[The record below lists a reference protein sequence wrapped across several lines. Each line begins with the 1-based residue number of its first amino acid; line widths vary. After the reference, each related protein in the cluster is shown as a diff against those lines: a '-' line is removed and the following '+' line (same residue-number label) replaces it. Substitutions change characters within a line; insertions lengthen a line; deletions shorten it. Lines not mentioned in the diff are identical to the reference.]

1 MGIYLFYV
9 ANILRSRCRRPRLH
23 LTQRLGHKSYRSRFN
38 AWADI
43 RIAAMKYENFTTFDV
58 VVKDAIAT
66 VTFDFGTVNV
76 QGQEML
82 ADLNSLAMRLERD
95 RETKVV
101 VFQSANPEIWV
112 CHYDTELLK
121 DMSTE
126 AVSRDE
132 AQLLDLQSVCERIS
146 KVPQATIAK
155 LEGFARGGGHELAL
169 ALDMRFAARGKFK
182 FMQMEVGMGILPCGG
197 GASRMARQT
206 GLGRALEIILS
217 ARDFGADEAEAMGT
231 INKALNPDEI
241 GAYVD
246 DLAKRIAQFPAESI
260 NACKQMVYE
269 SIDKPINEALKAEAY
284 WLYQATS
291 KTAAIKRF
299 TIADEQ
305 GLEHEIQNQRN
316 WNELVMKVQEIN
328 N

>member
-1 MGIYLFYV
+1 
-9 ANILRSRCRRPRLH
+9 
-23 LTQRLGHKSYRSRFN
+23 
-38 AWADI
+38 
-43 RIAAMKYENFTTFDV
+43 MKYENFQTFDV
-58 VVKDAIAT
+58 AVENAIAT
-66 VTFDFGTVNV
+66 VTFNFGAVNV

-95 RETKVV
+95 RQTKVV
-101 VFQSANPEIWV
+101 IFQSANPEIWV

-121 DMSTE
+121 DLSTE
-126 AVSRDE
+126 AVSRED
-132 AQLLDLQSVCERIS
+132 AQLLDLQSVCERLS

-206 GLGRALEIILS
+206 GLGRALEITLS
-217 ARDFGADEAEAMGT
+217 AQDYDADDAERMGT
-231 INKALNPDEI
+231 VNKALDPDEI
-241 GAYVD
+241 GPYVD
-246 DLAKRIAQFPAESI
+246 ALARRIAQFPAESI

-269 SIDKPINEALKAEAY
+269 SIDKPISQALRAEAY

-291 KTAAIKRF
+291 KTPAVKRF
-299 TIADEQ
+299 RIADEQ
-305 GLEHEIQNQRN
+305 GLEHDIENQRN
-316 WNELVMKVQEIN
+316 WNELVMKVQEITN
-328 N
+328 

>member
-1 MGIYLFYV
+1 MQY
-9 ANILRSRCRRPRLH
+9 
-23 LTQRLGHKSYRSRFN
+23 K
-38 AWADI
+38 
-43 RIAAMKYENFTTFDV
+43 NFQTFTV
-58 VVKDAIAT
+58 EVEDAVAT
-66 VTFDFGTVNV
+66 VTFDFGSVNV

-95 RETKVV
+95 RSVKVV

-121 DMSTE
+121 DMSEE
-126 AVSRDE
+126 AVTRED
-132 AQLLDLQSVCERIS
+132 AKLLDLQAVCERIS

-206 GLGRALEIILS
+206 GLGKALEIILS
-217 ARDFGADEAEAMGT
+217 AQDYNADDAERLGT
-231 INKALNPDEI
+231 INKALEPEEI

-246 DLAKRIAQFPAESI
+246 ALAKRIAQFPADSI
-260 NACKQMVYE
+260 NSCKQMVYE
-269 SIDKPINEALKAEAY
+269 SIDKPIDEALKAEAY

-291 KTAAIKRF
+291 RTPAIKRF
-299 TIADEQ
+299 ALADEQ
-305 GLEHEIQNQRN
+305 GLEHDIENQRN
-316 WNELVMKVQEIN
+316 WDDLVMKVQEIT
-328 N
+328 

>member
-1 MGIYLFYV
+1 MQYEGYATFKTEQTDGIL
-9 ANILRSRCRRPRLH
+9 
-23 LTQRLGHKSYRSRFN
+23 
-38 AWADI
+38 
-43 RIAAMKYENFTTFDV
+43 
-58 VVKDAIAT
+58 T
-66 VTFDFGTVNV
+66 VTFDFPPVNV
-76 QGQEML
+76 QGQAML

-101 VFQSANPEIWV
+101 VFQSAHPEIWV
-112 CHYDTELLK
+112 CHYDTNLLK

-126 AVSRDE
+126 SVSREE
-132 AQLLDLQSVCERIS
+132 AELLDLQSVCERIS

-217 ARDFGADEAEAMGT
+217 ARDFDADEAEAYGT
-231 INKALNPDEI
+231 INRALEPEEI
-241 GAYVD
+241 GPFVD
-246 DLAKRIAQFPAESI
+246 QLAQRIAKFPAESI
-260 NACKQMVYE
+260 NACKQAVYE
-269 SIDKPINEALKAEAY
+269 SIDKPIKEALQAEAY

-299 TIADEQ
+299 TIADDK
-305 GLEHEIQNQRN
+305 GMEHDIENQRN
-316 WNELVMKVQEIN
+316 WNELVMQVQDIN
-328 N
+328 

>member
-1 MGIYLFYV
+1 
-9 ANILRSRCRRPRLH
+9 
-23 LTQRLGHKSYRSRFN
+23 
-38 AWADI
+38 
-43 RIAAMKYENFTTFDV
+43 MKYENFQTFDV
-58 VVKDAIAT
+58 KVENAIAT
-66 VTFDFGTVNV
+66 VTFNFGTVNV

-95 RETKVV
+95 RDTKVV

-126 AVSRDE
+126 AVSRED
-132 AQLLDLQSVCERIS
+132 AQLLDLQAVCERIS

-217 ARDFGADEAEAMGT
+217 ARDFDADEAEAMGT
-231 INKALNPDEI
+231 INRALDPEEI
-241 GAYVD
+241 GPYVD
-246 DLAKRIAQFPAESI
+246 ALANRIAQFPAESI

-269 SIDKPINEALKAEAY
+269 SIDRPIDEALKAEAY

-291 KTAAIKRF
+291 KTPAIKRF

-305 GLEHEIQNQRN
+305 GLEHDIENQRN
-316 WNELVMKVQEIN
+316 WNDLVMKVQEIQH
-328 N
+328 

>member
-1 MGIYLFYV
+1 
-9 ANILRSRCRRPRLH
+9 
-23 LTQRLGHKSYRSRFN
+23 
-38 AWADI
+38 
-43 RIAAMKYENFTTFDV
+43 MKYEGFTTFTV
-58 VVKDAIAT
+58 RKEGAVMT
-66 VTFDFGTVNV
+66 VTFNFGTVNV

-95 RETKVV
+95 RDTKVV
-101 VFQSANPEIWV
+101 VFDSANPEIWV

-121 DMSTE
+121 DMSDE

-132 AQLLDLQSVCERIS
+132 ATLLDLQAVCERIS

-217 ARDFGADEAEAMGT
+217 ARDFDADEAEAMGT
-231 INKALNPDEI
+231 INKALAPDEI

-246 DLAKRIAQFPAESI
+246 SLAKRIASFPAESI

-269 SIDKPINEALKAEAY
+269 SIDQPIDAALKSEAY

-291 KTAAIKRF
+291 KTPALKRF
-299 TIADEQ
+299 RLADEQ
-305 GLEHEIQNQRN
+305 GLEHDIENQRN
-316 WNELVMKVQEIN
+316 WNDLVMQVQDIN
-328 N
+328 

>member
-1 MGIYLFYV
+1 
-9 ANILRSRCRRPRLH
+9 
-23 LTQRLGHKSYRSRFN
+23 
-38 AWADI
+38 
-43 RIAAMKYENFTTFDV
+43 MKYENFQTFDV
-58 VVKDAIAT
+58 AVENAIAT
-66 VTFDFGTVNV
+66 VTFNFGAVNV

-101 VFQSANPEIWV
+101 IFQSANPEIWV

-121 DMSTE
+121 DLSTE
-126 AVSRDE
+126 AVSREE
-132 AQLLDLQSVCERIS
+132 AQLLDLQSVCERLS

-217 ARDFGADEAEAMGT
+217 AQDYDADDAERIGT
-231 INKALNPDEI
+231 INKALDPDEI
-241 GAYVD
+241 GPYVD
-246 DLAKRIAQFPAESI
+246 ALARRIAQFPAESI

-269 SIDKPINEALKAEAY
+269 SIDKPISEALRAEAY

-291 KTAAIKRF
+291 KTPAVKRF
-299 TIADEQ
+299 RIADEQ
-305 GLEHEIQNQRN
+305 ALEHDIENQRN
-316 WNELVMKVQEIN
+316 WNELVMKVQEITN
-328 N
+328 

>member
-1 MGIYLFYV
+1 
-9 ANILRSRCRRPRLH
+9 
-23 LTQRLGHKSYRSRFN
+23 
-38 AWADI
+38 
-43 RIAAMKYENFTTFDV
+43 MKYEGFTTFSVERDEGV
-58 VVKDAIAT
+58 MT

-121 DMSTE
+121 DMSDE
-126 AVSRDE
+126 AVSRDD
-132 AQLLDLQSVCERIS
+132 AQLLDLQAVCERIS

-169 ALDMRFAARGKFK
+169 ALDMRFAVRGKFK

-217 ARDFGADEAEAMGT
+217 ARDFDADEAEMMGT
-231 INKALNPDEI
+231 INRALNADEI
-241 GAYVD
+241 DEYVD
-246 DLAKRIAQFPAESI
+246 TLAKRIAKFPADSI

-291 KTAAIKRF
+291 KTPALKRF

-305 GLEHEIQNQRN
+305 GLEHDIENQRN
-316 WNELVMKVQEIN
+316 WNSLVMDVQDIQ
-328 N
+328 